1 MSYIFGWLGMYLTG
15 EITLMDMMK
24 NGSADGSIG
33 QIISAYRLWYALS
46 SCLAIVLVKKFP
58 RNGIMVV
65 IAMLAL
71 SGCVISSFHS
81 TRFIGLILAG
91 SIGVL
96 NSIAQV
102 EIVNIDSRKSSK
114 IFARNYLFL
123 NISGFI
129 LATSL
134 PVIYSHNAFL
144 GHLVVFLTFSIG
156 ATGAI
161 LFVRYCG
168 NIKNHEAESGHLPE
182 DGTKDSLANASFV
195 KTLLSKKMMVV
206 YATLLT
212 FVLVRAG
219 LNQMFFSFAIHS
231 ARMNLHIGDITLL
244 PAQLPSME
252 PMMAAMMT
260 PLLLLIIKK
269 LESRGFFTTDFDK
282 IAISSMSLIFAFIY
296 LCITEFIVSNGIE
309 LHIAWDIILYVF
321 TVISEMLSG
330 IYVLQF
336 CLSHVPTKMRMLS
349 DSAFQM
355 VSVLSNLVC
364 IFLATLFPV
373 FNTEYFAMFAVI
385 LCIST
390 ASFMVIKKVAKV

>member
-1 MSYIFGWLGMYLTG
+1 
-15 EITLMDMMK
+15 MDMMK

-65 IAMLAL
+65 IAMLAV

-144 GHLVVFLTFSIG
+144 GHLVVFLTFCVG
-156 ATGAI
+156 ATGAL
-161 LFVRYCG
+161 LFVKYCG
-168 NIKNHEAESGHLPE
+168 NIKKPDA
-182 DGTKDSLANASFV
+182 DGKHKDDVLDALANESFV

-260 PLLLLIIKK
+260 PLLLFAIKK
-269 LESRGFFTTDFDK
+269 LESRGVFTTDFDK
-282 IAISSMSLIFAFIY
+282 IAMSSLSLIFAFIY

-336 CLSHVPTKMRMLS
+336 CLSHVPAKMRMLS

-364 IFLATLFPV
+364 IFLAALFPV
-373 FNTEYFAMFAVI
+373 FNTEYFAMFAII

-390 ASFMVIKKVAKV
+390 ALFMVIKKVAKV